1 MNYEKNNNGK
11 VIGKLAR
18 DSIKTS
24 KMRNAFIAVTIIL
37 SVSLLMV
44 MSLFTVEMKEADK
57 RAMAR
62 AQHVI
67 YYNLTDDQLHR
78 LSQDSRVSYLTLGKR
93 GQAVEIDNY
102 KLVPVY
108 ADGNSMEIKTM
119 NLLDGKLPVQENEVL
134 VSREY
139 LEQIGKPAELGTEF
153 TVTFLDGAT
162 ESFKVSG
169 FVEGAKGSK
178 QYTLVFSKAYAE
190 NGP

>member
-67 YYNLTDDQLHR
+67 YYNLTA
-78 LSQDSRVSYLTLGKR
+78 VSYTHLTL
-93 GQAVEIDNY
+93 
-102 KLVPVY
+102 P
-108 ADGNSMEIKTM
+108 T
-119 NLLDGKLPVQENEVL
+119 
-134 VSREY
+134 
-139 LEQIGKPAELGTEF
+139 T
-153 TVTFLDGAT
+153 
-162 ESFKVSG
+162 
-169 FVEGAKGSK
+169 
-178 QYTLVFSKAYAE
+178 
-190 NGP
+190 

>member
-62 AQHVI
+62 AQHAI
-67 YYNLTDDQLHR
+67 YYNLTDDKLHR
-78 LSQDSRVSYLTLGKR
+78 LTQDSRVSYLTLGKR

-102 KLVPVY
+102 TLVPVY
-108 ADGNSMEIKTM
+108 VDGNSMDIKTM
-119 NLLDGKLPVQENEVL
+119 DLLDGKLTTHTYLAPYIPAEKIVNI
-134 VSREY
+134 REY
-139 LEQIGKPAELGTEF
+139 DTAALEAALTGGGE
-153 TVTFLDGAT
+153 
-162 ESFKVSG
+162 
-169 FVEGAKGSK
+169 
-178 QYTLVFSKAYAE
+178 
-190 NGP
+190 

>member
-67 YYNLTDDQLHR
+67 YYNLTVDQLHR

-139 LEQIGKPAELGTEF
+139 LEQIGKPTELGTEF

-178 QYTLVFSKAYAE
+178 
-190 NGP
+190 